1 MSEAI
6 ARSWAEERVWG
17 KRHSSSLGRKTSERE
32 ELGGK
37 YEQKLVVSPEL
48 SRSLV
53 SFQSNKR
60 EFTKRYVSPLRWK
73 QELPIMCGA

>member
-6 ARSWAEERVWG
+6 ARSWAEERVWR
-17 KRHSSSLGRKTSERE
+17 KRHSSSLERKTSERE
-32 ELGGK
+32 
-37 YEQKLVVSPEL
+37 KLVVNPEL

-73 QELPIMCGA
+73 QEL